1 MAHIKLRQVVV
12 DFPVV
17 HAASQSLQLRIYQ
30 AIGGKLRA
38 HQRTVVVRALDQL
51 DLELNEGDRLG
62 LIGHNGSGKTTLL
75 RVLSGVYPPSSGEA
89 TITGLISSFTDI
101 TLGMDPEATGWENI
115 LFRCAFMGLSFKEAE
130 RLSPAIAEFCEL
142 GEYLNFPARTYST
155 GMFLRLAFAIS
166 TSIHPDI
173 LVMDEMIAAG
183 DAQFID
189 RASRR
194 LHELVDKSNI
204 LAIASHNM
212 SMVQDICNK
221 VIWLERGIIKQM
233 GDPDV
238 VVEAYQRASSTG
250 VPEPA

>member
-1 MAHIKLRQVVV
+1 MAHIRLRQVVI

-30 AIGGKLRA
+30 ALGGRLRA
-38 HQRTVVVRALDQL
+38 HQHTVVVRALDRI
-51 DLELNEGDRLG
+51 DLELQDGDRIG

-75 RVLSGVYPPSSGEA
+75 RVLSGVYPPTMGEA
-89 TITGLISSFTDI
+89 AIAGTISSFTDI

-115 LFRCAFMGLSFKEAE
+115 QFRCAFMGLSFNEAE

-142 GEYLNFPARTYST
+142 GEYLNLPTRTYST

-173 LVMDEMIAAG
+173 LIMDEMIAAG
-183 DAQFID
+183 DAQFIEK
-189 RASRR
+189 ATRR

-212 SMVQDICNK
+212 PMVQDICNK
-221 VIWLERGIIKQM
+221 VIWLENGAIRQQGE
-233 GDPDV
+233 PDV
-238 VVEAYQRASSTG
+238 VIEAYQKASTNPMPSPT
-250 VPEPA
+250 

>member
-1 MAHIKLRQVVV
+1 MAHIRLRQVVI

-17 HAASQSLQLRIYQ
+17 HPASQSLQLRIYQ
-30 AIGGKLRA
+30 ALGGKLRA
-38 HQRTVVVRALDQL
+38 HQHTVVVRALDHF
-51 DLELNEGDRLG
+51 DLELNDGDRLG

-75 RVLSGVYPPSSGEA
+75 RVLSGVYPPSLGEVS
-89 TITGLISSFTDI
+89 ITGSISSFTDI

-130 RLSPAIAEFCEL
+130 QLSPAIADFCEL
-142 GEYLNFPARTYST
+142 GEFLNLPTRTYST

-173 LVMDEMIAAG
+173 LIMDEMIAAG
-183 DAQFID
+183 DSQFID
-189 RASRR
+189 KATHR

-212 SMVQDICNK
+212 SMVQEICNK
-221 VIWLERGIIKQM
+221 VIWLEHGTIRQM
-233 GDPDV
+233 GPPELV
-238 VVEAYQRASSTG
+238 CEAYRKASSKRIQSS
-250 VPEPA
+250 V